1 MIDHIFINTP
11 DKIVC
16 SVVSHVSIIDH
27 SLIYAFHKVSTGLHN
42 KGHSTVHYRK
52 FNILNRKVSEV
63 IFSHRIGT
71 S

>member
-11 DKIVC
+11 GKIVC

-27 SLIYAFHKVSTGLHN
+27 SLIYAFHKVSTGLQ
-42 KGHSTVHYRK
+42 GHSTVHYRK
-52 FNILNRKVSEV
+52 FKILNRKVSEV

-71 S
+71 GV